1 MFHVKHFSLFWK
13 MKSQI
18 WIIDNE
24 WMKYS
29 LVLKK
34 IIMFINKY
42 LVNKFKID
50 INSPMIKLVVN
61 WNRRENKKSRTKS

>member
-1 MFHVKHFSLFWK
+1 
-13 MKSQI
+13 
-18 WIIDNE
+18 
-24 WMKYS
+24 MKYS

-34 IIMFINKY
+34 IMMFINKY

-61 WNRRENKKSRTKS
+61 